1 MTTSCHM
8 LGARSGCIGRA
19 EADPSGGSRL
29 RTGLGRCGRLGTVDV
44 ERGCRSKQ
52 AYLSK
57 AQAKAIS
64 RSMSARHREAFHIYA
79 CPSCRYWHV
88 GHIVPAGLRAGVVT
102 NWERAAVRVA

>member
-1 MTTSCHM
+1 
-8 LGARSGCIGRA
+8 
-19 EADPSGGSRL
+19 
-29 RTGLGRCGRLGTVDV
+29 LGTVDV

-64 RSMSARHREAFHIYA
+64 RSMGARHREAFHIYA

-88 GHIVPAGLRAGVVT
+88 THLQPAWLRARAVDS
-102 NWERAAVRVA
+102 WERPAVRVA

>member
-1 MTTSCHM
+1 
-8 LGARSGCIGRA
+8 LY
-19 EADPSGGSRL
+19 
-29 RTGLGRCGRLGTVDV
+29 TVDV

-52 AYLSK
+52 TYLSK

-88 GHIVPAGLRAGVVT
+88 AHLQTASLRARGVA
-102 NWERAAVRVA
+102 NWERPAVHIV

>member
-1 MTTSCHM
+1 
-8 LGARSGCIGRA
+8 
-19 EADPSGGSRL
+19 
-29 RTGLGRCGRLGTVDV
+29 VDV
-44 ERGCRSKQ
+44 ERSCRSKQ

-88 GHIVPAGLRAGVVT
+88 GHLVPTFLRARPVPSF
-102 NWERAAVRVA
+102 ERAAVRVA